1 MTEPSSSSK
10 VRPVVGCGLLAL
22 GVAVFAVRLL
32 HEGTYAVPRGAN
44 LFGGLGALLLGGLLV
59 WPATPRWLGWL
70 VLAAAPVV
78 LFSGLYATMAELEEV
93 VSLYATDSAGIP
105 AELRLWI
112 VDREDGEWVG
122 MPRWKSIE
130 HSLDG
135 ARVQLL
141 RNGKT
146 RAWCQCFTRTARPSK
161 RSTHSRSRSTRWPV
175 VPLRSVFTPARPG
188 KPPSPCASI
197 RARAGERHQL
207 LPLHPGITLRTARD
221 GLRKWNFPDE
231 VSAQR
236 RGRSTSAT
244 TSHPV
249 L

>member
-32 HEGTYAVPRGAN
+32 HEGPYAVPRGAN

-59 WPATPRWLGWL
+59 SPATPRWLGWL
-70 VLAAAPVV
+70 ALAATPVV

-93 VSLYATDSAGIP
+93 VSLYATNSAGIP

-122 MPRWKSIE
+122 MPRWKAVE
-130 HSLDG
+130 HSLNG

-146 RAWCQCFTRTARPSK
+146 RCMV
-161 RSTHSRSRSTRWPV
+161 PV
-175 VPLRSVFTPARPG
+175 LYDEDRATVRAIHALKVEKYAV
-188 KPPSPCASI
+188 
-197 RARAGERHQL
+197 ARAAAAVGLYPSE
-207 LPLHPGITLRTARD
+207 ARD
-221 GLRKWNFPDE
+221 TGVSLRLDPCPD
-231 VSAQR
+231 A
-236 RGRSTSAT
+236 
-244 TSHPV
+244 
-249 L
+249 